1 MSNKTVTRMIDII
14 CVLLMIGIGFG
25 VVLIYSMLT
34 GRVV

>member
-1 MSNKTVTRMIDII
+1 MNSKLITLLIDIVCI
-14 CVLLMIGIGFG
+14 LLMIGIGFG